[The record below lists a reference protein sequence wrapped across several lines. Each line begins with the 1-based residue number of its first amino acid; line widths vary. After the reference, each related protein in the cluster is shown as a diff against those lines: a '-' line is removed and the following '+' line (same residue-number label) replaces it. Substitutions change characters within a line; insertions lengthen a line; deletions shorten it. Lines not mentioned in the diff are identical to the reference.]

1 MFNFV
6 SKWLFYQKTLNFC
19 LLTLIYKDHI
29 FLKSA
34 TFLGVL
40 WKFMAHNKHHKA
52 KKLT

>member
-1 MFNFV
+1 MAFFL
-6 SKWLFYQKTLNFC
+6 SEITQLCLF
-19 LLTLIYKDHI
+19 TLIYKGHI
-29 FLKSA
+29 FFKSA